1 MTFDANAMN
10 DMMSC
15 KMSEQVS
22 ITKCI
27 DGMQVRIAITGDIE
41 PNVWLSCKGYAIL
54 HVLAMGGKI
63 RCKRWTQGCY
73 VYMESDE
80 DGDDGEMYLTSR
92 GTDVFCHDVR
102 TLGVF
107 ILDDIINMLHSDSF
121 EVMLDGDKAH
131 FILRC
136 AQAFHLQSESTE

>member
-1 MTFDANAMN
+1 MTFDANAIG
-10 DMMSC
+10 DLSC
-15 KMSEQVS
+15 KLSEQVTV
-22 ITKCI
+22 TKYI
-27 DGMQVRIAITGDIE
+27 DAMQVRVAITGDIE
-41 PNVWLSCKGYAIL
+41 PGVWLSCKGYGIP

-80 DGDDGEMYLTSR
+80 DGDDGEVYLTSR

-131 FILRC
+131 FILTC
-136 AQAFHLQSESTE
+136 AQAFHLQSEEAQ

>member
-10 DMMSC
+10 DVMSC

-41 PNVWLSCKGYAIL
+41 PNVWLSCKGFSIP
-54 HVLAMGGKI
+54 HVLTIGGKI

-73 VYMESDE
+73 VYMESD
-80 DGDDGEMYLTSR
+80 DDDDEGEMYLAAH
-92 GTDVFCHDVR
+92 GTDTFCHDVR

-107 ILDDIINMLHSDSF
+107 ILDDIVNMLHSDSF
-121 EVMLDGDKAH
+121 EVMLDEANAR
-131 FILRC
+131 FINLC
-136 AQAFHLQSESTE
+136 ADAFKMQSEEAQ